1 MRLDLIRKGVTQM
14 SDDEKIREAQEILNW
29 AIINL
34 EGKIK
39 CKVMKYKSQNYQ
51 VQFFTKEDKLIMP
64 VQIPEEWIKQSDPQG
79 NVIEDKLK
87 TLLKNLGS
95 YS

>member
-1 MRLDLIRKGVTQM
+1 M
-14 SDDEKIREAQEILNW
+14 SDDEKIREAQEVLNG
-29 AIINL
+29 AIVNL

-39 CKVMKYKSQNYQ
+39 CKVIKYKSQNYQ

-64 VQIPEEWIKQSDPQG
+64 VQIPEEWMKQSDPKG

>member
-1 MRLDLIRKGVTQM
+1 M

-29 AIINL
+29 AILDL

-39 CKVMKYKSQNYQ
+39 CKVIKYKSQNYQ
-51 VQFFTKEDKLIMP
+51 VQFFAKEDKLIMP
-64 VQIPEEWIKQSDPQG
+64 VQIPEEWIKQSSPG
-79 NVIEDKLK
+79 ENLIHDKLK